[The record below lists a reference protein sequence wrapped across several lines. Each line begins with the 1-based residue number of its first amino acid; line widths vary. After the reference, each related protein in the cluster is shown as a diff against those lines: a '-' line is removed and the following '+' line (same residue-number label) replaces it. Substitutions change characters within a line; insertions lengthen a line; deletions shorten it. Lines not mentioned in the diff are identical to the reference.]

1 MSTDQFFLPAH
12 KPSDVPV
19 QLESSEYH
27 GRTRII
33 KSIGLDVLIK
43 SPLITPHN
51 NDPSLLWQALFN
63 ILTLSLSLSL
73 SLILIMSSL
82 SLHYFVYPAVYLQDN
97 PPSHVYTS
105 ILTFM
110 QSLIHSGKL
119 SDLAF
124 VAWLD
129 HAKVLNYPF
138 PKKSKSKFSNV
149 KVIYLYICIFFSS
162 EIHKIISECPN
173 PYSSCKW
180 VDYPFPVYLFQ
191 NKQWIFLIMKSKMLR
206 WEFRCYNVVL
216 HDPASWL
223 WTHQYLYLLIFFG
236 SRPLHKNDKIKL
248 SLS

>member
-1 MSTDQFFLPAH
+1 M
-12 KPSDVPV
+12 
-19 QLESSEYH
+19 
-27 GRTRII
+27 
-33 KSIGLDVLIK
+33 LIF
-43 SPLITPHN
+43 S
-51 NDPSLLWQALFN
+51 
-63 ILTLSLSLSL
+63 LSLSLSL
-73 SLILIMSSL
+73 SSL
-82 SLHYFVYPAVYLQDN
+82 SCTLCHSITVYPAVYLQDN

-191 NKQWIFLIMKSKMLR
+191 NKQ
-206 WEFRCYNVVL
+206 
-216 HDPASWL
+216 
-223 WTHQYLYLLIFFG
+223 
-236 SRPLHKNDKIKL
+236 
-248 SLS
+248 